1 MPDSVTIAQTFF
13 DAWNARDFERGVKLA
28 ADDLEIIEVPAD
40 ETFRG
45 PGGLRQEYEKWANGL
60 PDGEVDINNAVGG
73 DEWVAFEC
81 VIRGT
86 NTGPF
91 VTPMG
96 EIAPTGRTVKIPF
109 STFLQIRGGKVA
121 KVRHYYDIASLMSQ
135 LGISPEV
142 MAGATA

>member
-13 DAWNARDFERGVKLA
+13 DAWNARDFERGVELA
-28 ADDLEIIEVPAD
+28 ADDLEIIEVP
-40 ETFRG
+40 
-45 PGGLRQEYEKWANGL
+45 
-60 PDGEVDINNAVGG
+60 
-73 DEWVAFEC
+73 
-81 VIRGT
+81 IRGT

-91 VTPMG
+91 VTPAG
-96 EIAPTGRTVKIPF
+96 EIAPTGRTVKVPF

-135 LGISPEV
+135 LGISPEI